1 VGELNILKKMGLVL
15 LVMIQVLLG
24 VGGVI
29 VLIVGVA
36 GVGCALYIDE
46 WLTRGY
52 RDDGKYY

>member
-1 VGELNILKKMGLVL
+1 
-15 LVMIQVLLG
+15 
-24 VGGVI
+24 VI